1 MSVGRTKWSVALT
14 LAAALGGGTTR
25 SAAQEPE
32 AWAEGKAEAEA
43 EAEADADPDTHADA
57 DADPDPDTDGDG
69 GADPDAGASAPSKPL
84 PSSPLP
90 AGGVMPEL
98 RHAPVSNARAHEA
111 LSVHAD
117 IVYPQLVKRAL
128 LVYRPAKQKGFR
140 EVEFRRGAPG
150 PYVAIVPGDQ
160 VSSPALDYTI
170 ELERIDGA
178 RQAVFSSRAEPYRV
192 QVPEDGMDSIENAQS
207 EQLDDRRSVFS
218 SSAEYVSFGK
228 SVAAVE
234 GPAGQLEDRVV
245 DDRYYRVEGGYTY
258 RPLRTISE
266 FSVRIGV
273 VRGSAPVPV
282 RDLVPGQSEEER
294 FDVGLNYGAA
304 TVRFRMHDL
313 WHIDGS
319 VLANVT
325 EVGFSAGTGGT
336 LHIGNVRGSKLS
348 LGFEA
353 IQTFGLRFFTQVDI
367 QAHHRLRVSPIIEA
381 TNMPSASDYGVR
393 LLGEVAVDIGHGFAV
408 AGRGGYQ
415 ARDATSGGPSG
426 GGTVSYAF

>member
-1 MSVGRTKWSVALT
+1 
-14 LAAALGGGTTR
+14 LAVSLGLATSN
-25 SAAQEPE
+25 SAAEEPE
-32 AWAEGKAEAEA
+32 AWAGAEAKAEAEA
-43 EAEADADPDTHADA
+43 EAEAEADTDADAEAEAEAEAEPAADA
-57 DADPDPDTDGDG
+57 DARPKSPPPSKHPSG
-69 GADPDAGASAPSKPL
+69 GAT
-84 PSSPLP
+84 
-90 AGGVMPEL
+90 PEL

-111 LSVHAD
+111 LSIHAD
-117 IVYPQLVKRAL
+117 IVHPQLVKRAL

-150 PYVAIVPGDQ
+150 PYVAVVPGDQ

-178 RQAVFSSRAEPYRV
+178 REAVFSSRAEPYRV

-207 EQLDDRRSVFS
+207 EQLEERRSVFS

-228 SVAAVE
+228 SVAAVK
-234 GPAGQLEDRVV
+234 GPGGQLEDRVV

-258 RPLRTISE
+258 RPLRMISE
-266 FSVRIGV
+266 FSVRVGV

-282 RDLVPGQSEEER
+282 RKLGPGQSEEER

-304 TVRFRMHDL
+304 TVRFRMHDW
-313 WHIDGS
+313 WHLDGS

-325 EVGFSAGTGGT
+325 ELGFSAGTGGT
-336 LHIGNVRGSKLS
+336 LHIGDLRGSKLS

-367 QAHHRLRVSPIIEA
+367 QAHDRLRVSPIIEA

-393 LLGEVAVDIGHGFAV
+393 LLGEVGFDIGHGFAV